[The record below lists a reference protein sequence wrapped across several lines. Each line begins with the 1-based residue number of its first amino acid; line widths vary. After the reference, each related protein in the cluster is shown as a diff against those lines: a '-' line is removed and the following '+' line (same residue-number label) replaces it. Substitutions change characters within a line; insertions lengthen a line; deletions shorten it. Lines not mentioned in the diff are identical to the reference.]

1 MKIYIIIF
9 IIIYCSVIVS
19 CNYNLQP
26 ELEFQTVYI
35 TNKRTYELENISQLH
50 PHTQQQPQNISQ
62 LPPPTQQP
70 RLNAVFLNSEYGY
83 FGASKKND
91 KTWQIPIYSE
101 AFYGFE
107 ISHIKL
113 VSDLDVVRAV
123 IKSIKTTEYQKTL
136 SITILGANYETNY
149 YTLEILN
156 RQNKESIYTD
166 FINKACNSSIEFL
179 YNPRSIIQS
188 AANRNGYFINGG
200 NGRLQLYL
208 SRTGNST
215 YYYKNS
221 YIYNLVRVITS
232 DTAIF
237 KNIDTGSFI
246 CIKIAWNG
254 NKRQIFCV
262 SPRRTDFL
270 IQKGEAAGVASLSSS
285 IISGVVFGM
294 NSIFTGNTI
303 QTVAGLSARLLDMI
317 MAGGW
322 NNNYDISISKISSSG
337 YLMDSFD
344 FDYLYHWGNYY
355 FYY

>member
-35 TNKRTYELENISQLH
+35 TNKRTYELENISQL
-50 PHTQQQPQNISQ
+50 P
-62 LPPPTQQP
+62 PPPTQQP
-70 RLNAVFLNSEYGY
+70 RLNTVFLNSEYGY
-83 FGASKKND
+83 FGASKKSD

-156 RQNKESIYTD
+156 RQNKEIIYTD
-166 FINKACNSSIEFL
+166 FIKQACNGSIEFL

-200 NGRLQLYL
+200 NGGLQLYL

-221 YIYNLVRVITS
+221 YVYNLVRVITS

-237 KNIDTGSFI
+237 KNKDTGSFI

-322 NNNYDISISKISSSG
+322 NNNYDISINKISSSG
-337 YLMDSFD
+337 YLIDSFD

>member
-1 MKIYIIIF
+1 M
-9 IIIYCSVIVS
+9 
-19 CNYNLQP
+19 
-26 ELEFQTVYI
+26 
-35 TNKRTYELENISQLH
+35 
-50 PHTQQQPQNISQ
+50 
-62 LPPPTQQP
+62 
-70 RLNAVFLNSEYGY
+70 
-83 FGASKKND
+83 
-91 KTWQIPIYSE
+91 
-101 AFYGFE
+101 
-107 ISHIKL
+107 
-113 VSDLDVVRAV
+113 
-123 IKSIKTTEYQKTL
+123 
-136 SITILGANYETNY
+136 GANYETNY

-156 RQNKESIYTD
+156 RQNKEIIYTD
-166 FINKACNSSIEFL
+166 FIKQACNGSIEFL

-188 AANRNGYFINGG
+188 VANRNGYFINGG
-200 NGRLQLYL
+200 NGGLQLYL

-237 KNIDTGSFI
+237 KNKDTGSFI

-322 NNNYDISISKISSSG
+322 NNNYDISINKISSSG
-337 YLMDSFD
+337 YLIDSFD

>member
-1 MKIYIIIF
+1 M
-9 IIIYCSVIVS
+9 
-19 CNYNLQP
+19 
-26 ELEFQTVYI
+26 
-35 TNKRTYELENISQLH
+35 
-50 PHTQQQPQNISQ
+50 
-62 LPPPTQQP
+62 
-70 RLNAVFLNSEYGY
+70 
-83 FGASKKND
+83 
-91 KTWQIPIYSE
+91 
-101 AFYGFE
+101 
-107 ISHIKL
+107 
-113 VSDLDVVRAV
+113 
-123 IKSIKTTEYQKTL
+123 
-136 SITILGANYETNY
+136 GANYETNY

-156 RQNKESIYTD
+156 RQNKEIIYTD
-166 FINKACNSSIEFL
+166 FIKQACNGSIEFL

-188 AANRNGYFINGG
+188 VANRNGYFINGG
-200 NGRLQLYL
+200 NGGLQLYL

-237 KNIDTGSFI
+237 KNKDTGSFI

-254 NKRQIFCV
+254 NRRQIFCV